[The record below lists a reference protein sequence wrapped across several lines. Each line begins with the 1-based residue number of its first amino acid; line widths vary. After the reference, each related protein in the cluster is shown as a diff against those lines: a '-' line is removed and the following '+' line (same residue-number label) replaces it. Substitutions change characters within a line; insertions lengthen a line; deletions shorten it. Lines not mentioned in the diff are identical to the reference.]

1 MSSRRKRSWKKKR
14 ERNVYLGLLAAA
26 IIFAAGM
33 RLSLQ
38 FAVEVR
44 FMFWLIIIALLIG
57 VIVVVV
63 KKSQH

>member
-1 MSSRRKRSWKKKR
+1 MSKRRKRTWKKKR
-14 ERNVYLGLLAAA
+14 ERTIYLGLFIAAM
-26 IIFAAGM
+26 IFAVGM
-33 RLSLQ
+33 RLSLE

-57 VIVVVV
+57 VIVVVI

>member
-14 ERNVYLGLLAAA
+14 ERTVYIGLIAAA
-26 IIFAAGM
+26 IIFAGGM